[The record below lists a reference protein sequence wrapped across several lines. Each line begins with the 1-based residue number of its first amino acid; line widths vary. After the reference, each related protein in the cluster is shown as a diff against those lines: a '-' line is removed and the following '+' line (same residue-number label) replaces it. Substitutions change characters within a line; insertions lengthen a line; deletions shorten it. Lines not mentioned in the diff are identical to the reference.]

1 MTHAADQPAEATAIA
16 GPDAGWRP
24 KAVALDID
32 GTLMDFNEQMTD
44 SLRDAVARA
53 AREVPIILATGRSW
67 HMTET
72 VAREL
77 GLPAGIVVCSNG
89 ARTLRYPSGEVLD
102 ERTFDAT
109 RVIAS
114 VRQHAPTALMA
125 VEEAT
130 AGYRVTGHFPSGDLG
145 GEIRVVTDEELAP
158 EPVTRLII
166 RDPERSEADFV
177 ELAERLGLH
186 GVSYAV
192 GWTAWLDIAP
202 EGVDKSVG
210 LKVALDEL
218 GLQAADLLAMGDGRN
233 DIEMLRFA
241 GLGVAM
247 GSAPDEVK
255 QAAGEV
261 TKSIQDDGAVAILNR
276 YF

>member
-1 MTHAADQPAEATAIA
+1 MTDAADSLIHPDSGPAA
-16 GPDAGWRP
+16 DWRP

-32 GTLMDFNEQMTD
+32 GTLMDFNERITD
-44 SLRDAVARA
+44 ALRDAVTRTARQ
-53 AREVPIILATGRSW
+53 VPIILATGRSW

-72 VAREL
+72 VALEL
-77 GLPAGIVVCSNG
+77 GLTEGFVVCSNG
-89 ARTLRYPSGEVLD
+89 ARTLRYPSGELLD

-109 RVIAS
+109 RVIES

-125 VEEAT
+125 VEEQT
-130 AGYRVTGHFPSGDLG
+130 AGYRVTGHFPHGDLG
-145 GEIRVVTDEELAP
+145 GDIRVVTEAELAP

-166 RDPERSEADFV
+166 RDPEQSEADFV
-177 ELAERLGLH
+177 QLAERLGLH

-202 EGVDKSVG
+202 DGVDKSVG
-210 LKVALDEL
+210 LKVALAEL
-218 GLQAADLLAMGDGRN
+218 GLESAELLAIGDGRN
-233 DIEMLRFA
+233 DIEMLQFA

-247 GSAPDEVK
+247 GSAPEEVK
-255 QAAGEV
+255 QVADET
-261 TKSIQDDGAVAILNR
+261 TKSIQDDGAAAILNR